1 MSDFLEVDD
10 FEPVQLAR
18 VLDRAAAWKTDPARI
33 ERVLEGTVVAVI
45 FEKPSARTRTS
56 TEAAVVGLGAHPV
69 YIRPEEVGF
78 DTRETVEDVARTL
91 ECYCSVLSAR
101 VFRHRTLERM
111 AQAVEVPVVNLL
123 SDRAHPCQAVA
134 DMLTLRE
141 RFGVLEGRRML
152 FVGDGNNVA
161 ASLAFAAALTGME
174 LVVASP
180 PGYELD
186 DDVVARARNLGGVV
200 DVTNDLHDAVKNAD
214 AVYTDVWT
222 SMGDE
227 DEADVRREAFAAYQ
241 VDTELMA
248 ATGNDALFLHC
259 LPAHRG
265 EEVTTE
271 VLEGPL
277 SVVWEQAAN
286 RMHAARALIPE
297 LVER

>member
-1 MSDFLEVDD
+1 MRDFLEVDD
-10 FEPVQLAR
+10 LEPVQLAR
-18 VLDRAAAWKTDPARI
+18 VLDRAEAWKADPARV
-33 ERVLEGTVVAVI
+33 ERVLEGRVVALI

-56 TEAAVVGLGAHPV
+56 TEAAVVALGAHPV

-91 ECYCSVLSAR
+91 ACYCALLAGR
-101 VFRHRTLERM
+101 VFLHRTLERM
-111 AQAVEVPVVNLL
+111 AEATAVPVLNLL

-134 DMLTLRE
+134 DLLTLRE
-141 RFGVLEGRRML
+141 CLGRVEGRRL
-152 FVGDGNNVA
+152 VFVGDGNNVA

-186 DDVVARARNLGGVV
+186 DDVVDRARNLGGVV
-200 DVTNDLHDAVKNAD
+200 DVTNDLLDAVKNAD

-227 DEADVRREAFAAYQ
+227 DQAEVRREAFAAYR
-241 VDTELMA
+241 VDTDLMA
-248 ATGNDALFLHC
+248 ATGNDALFMHC

-265 EEVTTE
+265 EEVTAE
-271 VLEGPL
+271 VIDGAR
-277 SVVWEQAAN
+277 SVVWEQVAN

-297 LVER
+297 LVEP